1 MALKSFRKIIFSL
14 FFFLFSALC
23 AIDEDFHD
31 FYYQADLVI
40 DMERSLLGRIGEL
53 FTGSEIE
60 DDILSLRTFSEQNK
74 RVSNLRALSDR
85 INTDISEIHKKAHN
99 LGFYD
104 ATVKYKTHVSD
115 NNKLLITIFV
125 DFGQI
130 FKLKLNV
137 NYTNK
142 DEAFK
147 KEYSEKLK
155 DKVANLTASI
165 SDMKQL
171 ITEAVRD
178 LQKNGYYN
186 PELKEKRVWL
196 NYALKEAVLN
206 LTIDPGK
213 KVNFSK
219 VTISAFPD
227 IDPEFIENRIA
238 WQEGELF
245 DIEKLEQTS
254 DDLYATQIFSKVKV
268 EPDEKK
274 ITDTEAPILISVKED
289 KKHTVDLSLLYSG
302 MRSMNFEKKSNT
314 NKRLKSII
322 GRISWTNCNAF
333 GGGEKLRFTVEG
345 TPVKVKECRT
355 DYAFEATLI
364 QPDVFI
370 KNNTAEYIV
379 SRRQELTNVFFK
391 KNDKVSALFSYPIWF
406 FTAVRSGCILE
417 KNYVDSCE
425 EFSGEEDERKRYENL
440 IIPIEFIL
448 DRTDDMLNPTQGY
461 RAFASYSYV
470 KLRHAKINNLHT
482 ANAGFSYNL
491 PLDDLKKTIFAFNIE
506 NKMIFGKSID
516 DIPLDKRVYAGGM
529 ASVRGYANQMAT
541 DAVIGRD
548 TVMGGKRAIEFNT
561 ELRRKF
567 STDFGGVV
575 FFDGAKVFQ
584 NHSRYSD
591 MQIEKKR
598 WFHSVGFG
606 IRYFTS
612 VGPIRADFAFPIRRR
627 KGIDSKMQ
635 FILSLGQAF

>member
-1 MALKSFRKIIFSL
+1 
-14 FFFLFSALC
+14 
-23 AIDEDFHD
+23 
-31 FYYQADLVI
+31 
-40 DMERSLLGRIGEL
+40 
-53 FTGSEIE
+53 
-60 DDILSLRTFSEQNK
+60 
-74 RVSNLRALSDR
+74 
-85 INTDISEIHKKAHN
+85 
-99 LGFYD
+99 
-104 ATVKYKTHVSD
+104 
-115 NNKLLITIFV
+115 
-125 DFGQI
+125 
-130 FKLKLNV
+130 
-137 NYTNK
+137 
-142 DEAFK
+142 
-147 KEYSEKLK
+147 
-155 DKVANLTASI
+155 
-165 SDMKQL
+165 MKQL
-171 ITEAVRD
+171 ITEAIRD

-186 PELKEKRVWL
+186 PEVKEKRVWL
-196 NYALKEAVLN
+196 NYVSKEAVLN

-219 VTISAFPD
+219 ATISAFPD
-227 IDPEFIENRIA
+227 INPEFIENRIA

-245 DIEKLEQTS
+245 NIEKLEQTS
-254 DDLYATQIFSKVKV
+254 ENLYATQIFSRVKV
-268 EPDEKK
+268 EPDKK
-274 ITDTEAPILISVKED
+274 NITDTEVPILISVKED

-333 GGGEKLRFTVEG
+333 GNGEKLKFTIEG
-345 TPVKVKECRT
+345 TPVKVKERRT
-355 DYAFEATLI
+355 DYAFEATLV

-370 KNNTAEYIV
+370 KNNTAEYIA

-391 KNDKVSALFSYPIWF
+391 KNDKISVLFSYPIWF
-406 FTAVRSGCILE
+406 FSAVRSGCVLE
-417 KNYVDSCE
+417 RNYVDSCE
-425 EFSGEEDERKRYENL
+425 EFTGEEDERKRYED
-440 IIPIEFIL
+440 IIVPIEFIL

-461 RAFASYSYV
+461 RAFASYSYI
-470 KLRHAKINNLHT
+470 KLKHAKINNLHT
-482 ANAGFSYNL
+482 TNAGFSYNL
-491 PLDDLKKTIFAFNIE
+491 PLDDLKKTIFALNIE
-506 NKMIFGKSID
+506 DRMIFGKEID

-541 DAVIGRD
+541 DAVVGRD
-548 TVMGGKRAIEFNT
+548 TVMGGKSALEFNT

-567 STDFGGVV
+567 SKDFGGVI

-584 NHSRYSD
+584 NRSRYSD

>member
-302 MRSMNFEKKSNT
+302 MLSMNFEKKSNT

-391 KNDKVSALFSYPIWF
+391 KNDKVSALFSYPICF

>member
-1 MALKSFRKIIFSL
+1 MALKFFLKITFPLYL
-14 FFFLFSALC
+14 FFFFAIYAL
-23 AIDEDFHD
+23 DEDFHD

-40 DMERSLLGRIGEL
+40 DMERSLLGRIGDL

-60 DDILSLRTFSEQNK
+60 EDILSLRTFSEQNK
-74 RVSNLRALSDR
+74 RVSNLHALSDR
-85 INTDISEIHKKAHN
+85 LNADISEIHKKAHN

-104 ATVKYKTHVSD
+104 AAVKYKTHVLD

-130 FKLKLNV
+130 FKLKLNI
-137 NYTNK
+137 NYINK
-142 DEAFK
+142 NKTFR

-171 ITEAVRD
+171 ITEAIRD

-186 PELKEKRVWL
+186 PEVKEKRVWL
-196 NYALKEAVLN
+196 NYVSKEAVLN

-219 VTISAFPD
+219 ATISAFPD
-227 IDPEFIENRIA
+227 INPEFIENRIA

-245 DIEKLEQTS
+245 NIEKLEQTS
-254 DDLYATQIFSKVKV
+254 ENLYATQIFSRVKV
-268 EPDEKK
+268 EPDKK
-274 ITDTEAPILISVKED
+274 SITDTEVPILISVKED

-333 GGGEKLRFTVEG
+333 GNGEKLKFTIEG
-345 TPVKVKECRT
+345 TPVKVKERRT
-355 DYAFEATLI
+355 DYAFEAALV

-370 KNNTAEYIV
+370 KNNTAEYIA

-391 KNDKVSALFSYPIWF
+391 KNDKISVLFSYPIWF
-406 FTAVRSGCILE
+406 FSAVRSGCVLE
-417 KNYVDSCE
+417 RNYVDSCE
-425 EFSGEEDERKRYENL
+425 EFTGEEDERKRYED
-440 IIPIEFIL
+440 IIVPIEFIL

-461 RAFASYSYV
+461 RAFASYSYI
-470 KLRHAKINNLHT
+470 KLKHAKINNLHT
-482 ANAGFSYNL
+482 TNAGFSYNL
-491 PLDDLKKTIFAFNIE
+491 PLDDLKKTIFALNIE
-506 NKMIFGKSID
+506 DRMIFGKEID

-541 DAVIGRD
+541 DAVVGRD
-548 TVMGGKRAIEFNT
+548 TVMGGKSALEFNT

-567 STDFGGVV
+567 SKDFGGVI

-584 NHSRYSD
+584 NRSRYSD